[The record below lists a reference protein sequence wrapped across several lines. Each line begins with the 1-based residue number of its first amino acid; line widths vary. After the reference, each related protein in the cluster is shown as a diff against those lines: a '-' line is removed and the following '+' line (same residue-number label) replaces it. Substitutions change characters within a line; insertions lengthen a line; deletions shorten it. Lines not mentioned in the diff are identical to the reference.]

1 MKITRK
7 QLLEMTISF
16 HSGLHIVQDPEL
28 SKLLNLFDK
37 SDGSK
42 FLAWAPPIFH
52 QNGVSPFTLVGRHLS
67 FCIMGKYITKPTEI
81 EVISNGELADLVKQF
96 SAWDKKLS
104 SALLADNSSSNVGV
118 SRPTFIKRMRL
129 ESGQVCP
136 YCKGS
141 AALTAND
148 DWRSRVKNPKEGTL
162 KCPQCKA
169 SVQVSAHELESFQEY
184 DLPTEKIELSR
195 WVPPPDPISH

>member
-16 HSGLHIVQDPEL
+16 HSGLHIVQEPEL
-28 SKLLNLFDK
+28 SKLLNLFDE

-81 EVISNGELADLVKQF
+81 EVISNGELADLIKQF

-104 SALLADNSSSNVGV
+104 SGLLADNSSSNVGV

-136 YCKGS
+136 FCKGS
-141 AALTAND
+141 AALIADD
-148 DWRSRVKNPKEGTL
+148 DWRSRVKKSQAGTL

-169 SVQVSAHELESFQEY
+169 SIPVTAHELVKFQDY
-184 DLPTEKIELSR
+184 DLPTDALKLSLWKR
-195 WVPPPDPISH
+195 NQSPTGA